1 MKLKNKKEEE
11 EEASKHKWNVLCVE
25 KQAEMTLSAQTHV
38 ERGQSGLIDKFRIC
52 LSFGFNQ
59 IVHGFLPWFIK
70 KKKKKTNPLLNYI
83 FFLYPSRLQNF

>member
-1 MKLKNKKEEE
+1 M
-11 EEASKHKWNVLCVE
+11 E

-70 KKKKKTNPLLNYI
+70 KKKEKDKSTIKLHLLLI
-83 FFLYPSRLQNF
+83 SFMFAKFLEN